1 MVKYQLL
8 NGESH
13 ENCKS
18 ATKMKPVVAK
28 EQMVFFF
35 FHLTHHQ
42 RLAVVAHAYK

>member
-28 EQMVFFF
+28 EQMFFFF